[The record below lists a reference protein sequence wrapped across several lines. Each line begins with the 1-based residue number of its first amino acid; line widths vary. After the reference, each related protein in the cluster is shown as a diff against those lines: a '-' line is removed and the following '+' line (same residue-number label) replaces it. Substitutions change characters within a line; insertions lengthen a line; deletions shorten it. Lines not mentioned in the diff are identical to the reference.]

1 MKTKFLLAFTA
12 SLLISTAAFAASK
25 DAAIDERG
33 AAVRSTNGNCIRTK
47 WNFEDDICAPKKAP
61 EPEPIAPAPAPVV
74 EKAPEPKPEPV
85 FIKPAKELTQ
95 KDKTLYFDFDK
106 ADLTDESKAKIEE
119 MAKIFLADKGVES
132 VKIVAYADKMG
143 STKYND
149 ALSQKRANAVN
160 SYLQEKGYLK
170 TTVAE
175 TAWLGET
182 VPKTECPDKMKRAEK
197 IACLQEDRRAEV
209 EIKFFE
215 FVMPDGTKVDSEA
228 PVEVK
233 ADEVKTTPAPAAEP
247 APAAAPAEAPKTEAP
262 AEAPKA
268 EEKPEASTGDDFFE
282 SISKSL
288 ESMGS
293 TNSKSA
299 E

>member
-1 MKTKFLLAFTA
+1 MKTKLLLALAA
-12 SLLISTAAFAASK
+12 SFLISTAAFAASK

-33 AAVRSTNGNCIRTK
+33 EAVRSTNGNCIRTK

-61 EPEPIAPAPAPVV
+61 EPITPAPAPVV
-74 EKAPEPKPEPV
+74 EKAPEPAPAPAPIMV
-85 FIKPAKELTQ
+85 KPAKELTQ

-106 ADLTDESKAKIEE
+106 ADLTDESKGKIEE
-119 MAKIFLADKGVES
+119 MAKIFLADKQVES

-160 SYLQEKGYLK
+160 TYLQDKGYLK

-209 EIKFFE
+209 EIKFYE
-215 FVMPDGTKVDSEA
+215 FVMPDGTKVDSAA
-228 PVEVK
+228 PVEVE
-233 ADEVKTTPAPAAEP
+233 AGSVNATTPVAPKE
-247 APAAAPAEAPKTEAP
+247 EPKTEAP

-268 EEKPEASTGDDFFE
+268 EEKPAASSDEDFFD

-293 TNSKSA
+293 SDEKKA

>member
-1 MKTKFLLAFTA
+1 MKTKLLLALAA
-12 SLLISTAAFAASK
+12 SFLISTAAFAASK

-47 WNFEDDICAPKKAP
+47 WNFEDDICAPKK
-61 EPEPIAPAPAPVV
+61 EPEPITPAPAPVV
-74 EKAPEPKPEPV
+74 EKAPEPAPAPV
-85 FIKPAKELTQ
+85 MVKPAKELTQ

-106 ADLTDESKAKIEE
+106 SDLTDESKAKIEE
-119 MAKIFLADKGVES
+119 MAKIFLADKQVES

-149 ALSQKRANAVN
+149 ALSQRRANAVN
-160 SYLQEKGYLK
+160 TYLKDKGYLK

-175 TAWLGET
+175 TAWFGDT
-182 VPKTECPDKMKRAEK
+182 KPKTECPAKMKRAER

-209 EIKFFE
+209 EIKFYE
-215 FVMPDGTKVDSEA
+215 FVMPDGTKVDSAA
-228 PVEVK
+228 PVEVE
-233 ADEVKTTPAPAAEP
+233 AGSVNATTPVAPKE
-247 APAAAPAEAPKTEAP
+247 EPKTEAP

-268 EEKPEASTGDDFFE
+268 EEKPEASSDEDFFD

-293 TNSKSA
+293 SEEKKA